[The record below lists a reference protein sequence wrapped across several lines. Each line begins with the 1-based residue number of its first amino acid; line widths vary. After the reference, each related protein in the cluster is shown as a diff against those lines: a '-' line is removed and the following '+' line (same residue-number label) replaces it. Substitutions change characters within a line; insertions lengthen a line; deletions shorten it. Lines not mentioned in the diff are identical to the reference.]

1 MRNPLS
7 FFVIGTPK
15 GQPRAKA
22 CKRGNH
28 AGVYDPG
35 TADEWKMFVRDAAL
49 KAWDKI
55 KWEGPLRVD
64 LTIYFPR
71 PKGHFGT
78 GKKAG
83 VLKESAPIWH
93 IAKPDRDNSDKAI
106 LDALTNVHI
115 WNDDAQVC
123 DGRIKKLYAA
133 PDQATGALI
142 KISGAWE

>member
-64 LTIYFPR
+64 LTLYFPR

-83 VLKESAPIWH
+83 ILKETAPIWH
-93 IAKPDRDNSDKAI
+93 TSKPDRDNSDKAI
-106 LDALTNVHI
+106 LDALTNVQI

-142 KISGAWE
+142 KISEAWE